1 MSFIFFFF
9 NIVGMVLEI
18 YRDVLSIS
26 FIEDGCLLFI
36 MFFLNLFK
44 FEDLEVLVFFFFIS
58 MMMFN
63 YF

>member
-1 MSFIFFFF
+1 
-9 NIVGMVLEI
+9 MVLEI

-36 MFFLNLFK
+36 MFFLNFFK